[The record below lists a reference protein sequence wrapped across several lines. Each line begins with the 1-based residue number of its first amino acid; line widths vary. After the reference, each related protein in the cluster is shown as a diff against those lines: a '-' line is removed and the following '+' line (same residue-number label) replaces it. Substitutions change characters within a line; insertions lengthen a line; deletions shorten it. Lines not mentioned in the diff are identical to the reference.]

1 MPPAGKTLAAMP
13 AAVFLLALLGLVHV
27 CPPAGEAW
35 AQRAERKRAP
45 ASQSAAGNPL
55 IAYATEALPAPVLD
69 MREAI
74 LAAVRSGRIEDLRVA
89 VELNEMKPVIADGPV
104 GDPIAHW
111 RQVSADGEG
120 RDILAALGLIL
131 EAGYVTLP
139 LGRDLENNKV
149 YVWPYFVAVA
159 PDTWTPAQEA
169 ELLRIVPA
177 SSIEEMKRAGAYNF
191 YKLGIAADG
200 TWHFFLR

>member
-1 MPPAGKTLAAMP
+1 MPPDLRFAASP

-27 CPPAGEAW
+27 CAPAGEAW

-45 ASQSAAGNPL
+45 AAQSATGNPL
-55 IAYATEALPAPVLD
+55 IAYATEALPPPVLD

-111 RQVSADGEG
+111 RQVSVDGEG
-120 RDILAALGLIL
+120 RDILVILGQIL

-149 YVWPYFVAVA
+149 YVWPYFVAVP
-159 PDTWTPAQEA
+159 PDQWTPTQEA
-169 ELLRIVPA
+169 ELQRIVPA
-177 SSIEEMKRAGAYNF
+177 SSIEAMKRAGAYNF